1 MSFLEEIR
9 EEPLHIF
16 SKLEVDVL
24 EYLERHPW
32 GGTIHQIARDVKCS
46 FKSLYGV
53 LRMLQKN
60 GWIITVKERNGNIG
74 RPRNRYVLRQS
85 LNTII
90 RKLHDCGC
98 GFDDERIK
106 FLNLSEI
113 SYPYSLTIFKR
124 ALAKMSYGQCLVV
137 LLEDATNLGV
147 FIELASKKDVRVVDI
162 LANDHNIRIIFK
174 KS

>member
-16 SKLEVDVL
+16 SKLEAEVL

-46 FKSLYGV
+46 FKSLYSV
-53 LRMLQKN
+53 LGMLEKN
-60 GWIITVKERNGNIG
+60 GWIMTVKERNGGIG
-74 RPRNRYVLRQS
+74 RPRNRYILRQS
-85 LNTII
+85 LSTII

-98 GFDDERIK
+98 RFDDRTK
-106 FLNLSEI
+106 FLNLSEV

-124 ALAKMSYGQCLVV
+124 ALAKVNYGECLVI
-137 LLEDATNLGV
+137 LLGDTANLRE
-147 FIELASKKDVRVVDI
+147 FEELASKKDIRVVDI
-162 LANDHNIRIIFK
+162 LTNSHNIRVIFK
-174 KS
+174 KG